1 MGIALEL
8 LSKVEG
14 LHQAL
19 NAMGIVLIAVGAGV
33 QATATLISAAG
44 VQNAF
49 LVSIFLIRYLFDKY
63 YQNIKD
69 ILIALDNHVPC
80 TTLILIHI
88 ILGTVSTTAA
98 PTTPT
103 LLKPTTEKG
112 IKLFNTML

>member
-63 YQNIKD
+63 YQNIITND
-69 ILIALDNHVPC
+69 
-80 TTLILIHI
+80 
-88 ILGTVSTTAA
+88 
-98 PTTPT
+98 
-103 LLKPTTEKG
+103 E
-112 IKLFNTML
+112 